1 MVADDID
8 AVASRQSASASL
20 RAFMRLAETQ
30 RACVILSGVLGAL
43 IARGLRHPPF
53 QPACREGVPASRPR
67 QAWRFALELDAL
79 QPRLS
84 DAERAQPNADVA
96 HFNARDFDA
105 VRATIADDIRLD
117 LVNRT
122 RMRRSPRVRQ
132 CRPQNRHYN
141 S

>member
-8 AVASRQSASASL
+8 AVASRQVASASL

-67 QAWRFALELDAL
+67 QAWRFALEQDAL

-84 DAERAQPNADVA
+84 DAERAAQRHVA
-96 HFNARDFDA
+96 HFNGRDFDA
-105 VRATIADDIRLD
+105 VRATLADDIRLD